1 MDEKRIMHEKWND
14 IRVNEIQKQK
24 MLDNIMNQ
32 KSSTRRN
39 SKKAVLVLATI
50 IPILIVVCIFQLL
63 STFSKSDSNK
73 ANAQK
78 SAIEN
83 DSNENNI
90 QKSETE
96 NETDIKYEDG
106 YFYLQN
112 PIQLQRNEGTSI
124 ECIYWCENELNI
136 LLKQDSFTATE
147 GEISVEVKGEDNAQT
162 LNFRSEK
169 CRTLSLSTKNPA
181 RANLS
186 LIIDGEEYSIKL
198 SNENES
204 EKPLNC
210 RKVTIKY
217 ATAYIWDM
225 SGGINGIYVCGE
237 ILDEYKKYYDDCD
250 FKVNIT
256 DKNNKLLVTDN
267 DYKEGTNGEI
277 LFINKDT
284 RIDKIE
290 ICTLS
295 VYRNNYYRDANNG
308 LTEDEVFY
316 IDIPKDGE
324 TIDVNKE
331 FTKCDLNF
339 KVGKVTRK
347 YNNLIFTFDYDYNQ
361 GTISIDIVDDRY
373 LVDGSMCRMNIEN
386 QQALF
391 NSSVGIISDK
401 IKFSI
406 GAISLNL
413 SEILEYE

>member
-1 MDEKRIMHEKWND
+1 
-14 IRVNEIQKQK
+14 
-24 MLDNIMNQ
+24 MNQ

-39 SKKAVLVLATI
+39 SNKAVLVLATI
-50 IPILIVVCIFQLL
+50 IPVLIVMCIFQLL
-63 STFSKSDSNK
+63 STFLKSDSHK

-78 SAIEN
+78 SSIEN

-96 NETDIKYEDG
+96 NESDIKYEDG

-112 PIQLQRNEGTSI
+112 PIQLQNIEGTSI

-147 GEISVEVKGEDNAQT
+147 GEIS
-162 LNFRSEK
+162 
-169 CRTLSLSTKNPA
+169 
-181 RANLS
+181 
-186 LIIDGEEYSIKL
+186 
-198 SNENES
+198 
-204 EKPLNC
+204 
-210 RKVTIKY
+210 
-217 ATAYIWDM
+217 
-225 SGGINGIYVCGE
+225 YVC
-237 ILDEYKKYYDDCD
+237 
-250 FKVNIT
+250 
-256 DKNNKLLVTDN
+256 
-267 DYKEGTNGEI
+267 GEI

-290 ICTLS
+290 ICNLF
-295 VYRNNYYRDANNG
+295 VYRNNYYREENNG

-347 YNNLIFTFDYDYNQ
+347 YNNLIFTFDYDYNL

-386 QQALF
+386 QQVLF